1 VFARARPGTITTMQM
16 PAALRSLD
24 DRVLGAR
31 GRRRGTV
38 RSEAVEPTGSRDG
51 AADRGTARDAGRAAP
66 RRPRGDGL
74 AAVLA
79 VVWRVCRL
87 VLLVLGLLLVV
98 AIVCLVLPTNRHNGV
113 VSTVLSW
120 AQHVAGPLKDVF
132 TAKDPDRARLYNYA
146 LAAVVY
152 FVLSALVA
160 KLPTG
165 RRKAA

>member
-1 VFARARPGTITTMQM
+1 MQM

-24 DRVLGAR
+24 DRVLGAK

-38 RSEAVEPTGSRDG
+38 RSEAVEPAGTQDGEAASGTGRY
-51 AADRGTARDAGRAAP
+51 AGRAAA
-66 RRPRGDGL
+66 RRPRGEGL

-87 VLLVLGLLLVV
+87 VLLALGLLLVAAV
-98 AIVCLVLPTNRHNGV
+98 ACLVLPTNRHNGV
-113 VSTVLSW
+113 VSDVLSW

-132 TAKDPDRARLYNYA
+132 TDKDPDRAHIYNYG

-152 FVLSALVA
+152 FVLSALVG

>member
-1 VFARARPGTITTMQM
+1 MQM

-24 DRVLGAR
+24 DRVLGPK
-31 GRRRGTV
+31 GRRRGTA
-38 RSEAVEPTGSRDG
+38 RSEAVEPDATQDAEADPRSGTGT
-51 AADRGTARDAGRAAP
+51 GTGTYAGRATP
-66 RRPRGDGL
+66 RRPRGEGL

-79 VVWRVCRL
+79 VVWRICRL
-87 VLLVLGLLLVV
+87 VLLVLGLLLVA
-98 AIVCLVLPTNRHNGV
+98 AIASLVLPTNRHNGV
-113 VSTVLSW
+113 VSDVLSW

-132 TAKDPDRARLYNYA
+132 TDKDPDRAHIYNYG

-152 FVLSALVA
+152 FVLSALVG